1 MRAWGL
7 WLVLVVACA
16 GQSSPPADT
25 TSSPSDGAPSD
36 ADAVLV
42 DATAD
47 AATLPQTSTI
57 QSAEPT
63 AVVVL
68 NANVMCS
75 FCVNSDHPEWEQAWD
90 KRAPMWRDVIV
101 RHAPDLVAFQELQA
115 AVPTPTPEVSQ
126 LLPADGGFA
135 WYYYVHTPTDAADYD
150 YPDATVAWRKARF
163 NLLDQGQFWLSPTPD
178 TAYSIGFSAKGA
190 QFPRLVVWVL
200 LHDNQRN
207 RDFYFA
213 NTHFDNNSPSQE
225 LSAPL
230 VLARFD
236 QLKVKAPIIFA
247 GDFNSNFSSK
257 AYQLLTTGDDK
268 FLNSWDL
275 AKARS
280 TFSNRPEAALPLPQ
294 LEQIDHV
301 LLRGASFTVPWW
313 VVDFWRYDVGKG
325 WQAPTDH
332 DGAIVTQVQW

>member
-1 MRAWGL
+1 MRAWTLG
-7 WLVLVVACA
+7 LVVVAACA
-16 GQSSPPADT
+16 GPTAPPTAAPTAPADAQT
-25 TSSPSDGAPSD
+25 SD
-36 ADAVLV
+36 AASVQPEVATDVAALPLTSTVQ
-42 DATAD
+42 TAD
-47 AATLPQTSTI
+47 
-57 QSAEPT
+57 PT

-75 FCVNSDHPEWEQAWD
+75 FCVNSDHPAWEQAWD
-90 KRAPMWRDVIV
+90 KRAPMWRDVIG

-150 YPDATVAWRKARF
+150 YPDATVAWRTSRF
-163 NLLDQGQFWLSPTPD
+163 ELLDKGQFWLSPTPD
-178 TAYSIGFSAKGA
+178 TAYSTGFSAKGA

-200 LHDNQRN
+200 LHDKLRN
-207 RDFYFA
+207 RNFYFA

-225 LSAPL
+225 LSVPL

-236 QLKVKAPIIFA
+236 QLQLKAPIVFA
-247 GDFNSNFSSK
+247 GDFNSNFNSK
-257 AYQLLTTGDDK
+257 AYKLLTAGEGK

-275 AKARS
+275 AQARA
-280 TFSNRPEAALPLPQ
+280 TFSNRPEAALPLTQ

-301 LLRGASFTVPWW
+301 LLRGATFTVPWW
-313 VVDFWRYDVGKG
+313 VLDFWRYDVGKG